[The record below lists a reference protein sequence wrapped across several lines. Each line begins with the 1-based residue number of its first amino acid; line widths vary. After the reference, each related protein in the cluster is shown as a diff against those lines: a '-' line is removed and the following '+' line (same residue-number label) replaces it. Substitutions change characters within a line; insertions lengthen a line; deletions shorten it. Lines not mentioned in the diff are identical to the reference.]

1 MNIKLA
7 YSYALLLK
15 DGLNN
20 DFRYNGAFSLVRM
33 LNSKFKKTYVMLCV
47 LQCFD
52 TVGWAPGRA
61 SGL

>member
-20 DFRYNGAFSLVRM
+20 DFRYNGAFSLIRM
-33 LNSKFKKTYVMLCV
+33 LNSKLKKTTFVMLCYVMCRAV
-47 LQCFD
+47 L
-52 TVGWAPGRA
+52 
-61 SGL
+61 

>member
-20 DFRYNGAFSLVRM
+20 DFRYSGAFSLVRM
-33 LNSKFKKTYVMLCV
+33 LNSKFKKTYVMCPAV
-47 LQCFD
+47 L
-52 TVGWAPGRA
+52 
-61 SGL
+61 